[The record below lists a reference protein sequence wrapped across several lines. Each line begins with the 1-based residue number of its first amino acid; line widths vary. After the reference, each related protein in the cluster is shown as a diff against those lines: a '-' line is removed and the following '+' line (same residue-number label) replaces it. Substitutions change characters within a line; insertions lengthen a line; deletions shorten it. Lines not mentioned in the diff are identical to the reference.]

1 MVLISRRSCFDGG
14 LVMRVGLT
22 ECSCEYDGDSYFFV
36 RKGFVCVCFLSC
48 FLFFGVEFL
57 IGV

>member
-1 MVLISRRSCFDGG
+1 
-14 LVMRVGLT
+14 MRVGLT
-22 ECSCEYDGDSYFFV
+22 ECSREYDGDNYFFV